1 MVIYLWNMVI
11 FHGYVPWLWLPIS
24 RPSWGPSQN
33 SEEETIPP
41 PCRNR
46 WVWPQE
52 PLVASPPSPNEQ
64 SDPAI
69 ATHCPGIPELQTPA
83 PGPACLHTMV
93 ETWEIHGRFME
104 NNRWSW
110 NITIT
115 ITYYNRWY
123 NQLYMQLEW
132 LIVGLPDLSFHLWPM
147 KNRTVWLTSGW
158 NVVPY
163 FQTKGDKCWP
173 DEDYHFTVSL
183 STSSPSFTPNFV

>member
-1 MVIYLWNMVI
+1 
-11 FHGYVPWLWLPIS
+11 
-24 RPSWGPSQN
+24 
-33 SEEETIPP
+33 
-41 PCRNR
+41 
-46 WVWPQE
+46 
-52 PLVASPPSPNEQ
+52 
-64 SDPAI
+64 
-69 ATHCPGIPELQTPA
+69 
-83 PGPACLHTMV
+83 LHTMV

-104 NNRWSW
+104 NNGWSW

-163 FQTKGDKCWP
+163 FQTKGDKCRP

-183 STSSPSFTPNFV
+183 STSSRLLLPISFKGYPLVNKHSYWKWPFIVDLPIKNGDFP